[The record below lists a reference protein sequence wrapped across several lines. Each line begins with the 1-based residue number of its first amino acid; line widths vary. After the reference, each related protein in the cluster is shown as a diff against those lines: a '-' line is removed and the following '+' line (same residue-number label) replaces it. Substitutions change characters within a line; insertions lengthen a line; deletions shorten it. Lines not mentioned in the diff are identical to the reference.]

1 MSRILVV
8 DDAATVRLYQRQLL
22 EQAGFLVD
30 EAMNG
35 LEAQEQIARH
45 GGYDLY
51 LVDVNMPL
59 QDGYG
64 FLRALRA
71 MPISPA
77 PAVVISTEAA
87 AIDRER
93 AYAAGANF
101 YLVKPIRPDLLLQVC
116 QRFLAASLGLADA
129 SQRAVQP
136 SNHGGEQ

>member
-35 LEAQEQIARH
+35 LEAQEQIAKH

-77 PAVVISTEAA
+77 PAVMISTEAA

-116 QRFLAASLGLADA
+116 QRFLAVSPSATPAPP
-129 SQRAVQP
+129 RAE
-136 SNHGGEQ
+136 SSKHGGGQ

>member
-22 EQAGFLVD
+22 ERAGFLVD

-35 LEAQEQIARH
+35 LEAQEQIAKH

-71 MPISPA
+71 MPIPPA
-77 PAVVISTEAA
+77 PAVMISTEAA

-116 QRFLAASLGLADA
+116 QRFLAVSASATTA
-129 SQRAVQP
+129 SSRAES
-136 SNHGGEQ
+136 SNQGGGQ